1 MSKIEK
7 YNMYLYPSIS
17 AALRELMEP
26 YMIKDNENF
35 ELVCAFTA
43 EAYEDVATFLCLND
57 IKHTFTVNDANERL
71 GARVIMVSW
80 EIAGETHNLAWWEV
94 IEEEHYLVR
103 FEENWADEMDVHSFA
118 VFTAK
123 EYRNWRNVMDRLEVA
138 MDTAVLTY
146 SFGTNE
152 EQEYEDFKE
161 FVECFSVKPITKV
174 QADTIRDLFG
184 IDAYYGDFPGIDT
197 LNYYLEDMEA
207 DE

>member
-1 MSKIEK
+1 MGKIEK
-7 YNMYLYPSIS
+7 YNMYMYPSIS

-26 YMIKDNENF
+26 YMVKDNENF
-35 ELVCAFTA
+35 EVVCAFTA

-57 IKHTFTVNDANERL
+57 IKHTFTINDVNERL
-71 GARVIMVSW
+71 GARIIMVSW
-80 EIAGETHNLAWWEV
+80 EVAGETRNLAWWEV
-94 IEEEHYLVR
+94 IEEEHYLVK
-103 FEENWADEMDVHSFA
+103 FEENWADEMDVYSFA

-138 MDTAVLTY
+138 MDSAVLTY

-152 EQEYEDFKE
+152 EQDYEDFKE
-161 FVECFSVKPITKV
+161 FVECFSVKPITKA

-184 IDAYYGDFPGIDT
+184 TDTYYGGFPGIDT

>member
-7 YNMYLYPSIS
+7 YNMHMYPSIKC
-17 AALRELMEP
+17 ALQELMEP
-26 YMIKDNENF
+26 YMVKDNENF
-35 ELVCAFTA
+35 ELAYAFTA
-43 EAYEDVATFLCLND
+43 EAYEDIATFLCLND
-57 IKHTFTVNDANERL
+57 IKHTFTINEVNERL
-71 GARVIMVSW
+71 GARVVMVNW
-80 EIAGETHNLAWWEV
+80 ENAGETRNLAWWEI
-94 IEEEHYLVR
+94 IEEEHYLVK
-103 FEENWADEMDVHSFA
+103 FEENWADEMDVYSFA

-123 EYRNWRNVMDRLEVA
+123 EYRNWRNAMDRLELA

-161 FVECFSVKPITKV
+161 FVECFSVKPITK
-174 QADTIRDLFG
+174 AEANTIRDLFG
-184 IDAYYGDFPGIDT
+184 IDTYYGDFPGIDT